1 MRAQAM
7 ENLLKLMVKYL
18 EQSHGND
25 PVVKNYCTKARVL
38 LDREGNG
45 ASVIRELVN
54 QRVDL

>member
-38 LDREGNG
+38 LDRESNG